1 MSKTTFDD
9 LPDAV
14 TDSAPPV
21 EPEARMEYTG
31 SEEPDYMSQPAPY
44 GRFKNGKPRKNP
56 PGGKAKGSAGRSRQK
71 AATPYAEGINGIFQV
86 AATGAIVLGQG
97 KPAFVADAM
106 AITEHGPNIANALEM
121 LANERPEV
129 AAVLDRIMQI
139 GPYGVLIAATVPLIA
154 QILANH
160 NLVPAGFIGTKTSPN
175 GQRPHSGGQEM
186 TEAEL
191 WPNMASDGTQN

>member
-1 MSKTTFDD
+1 MNFDE

-14 TDSAPPV
+14 ESSQR
-21 EPEARMEYTG
+21 EPEARTEYQG

-56 PGGKAKGSAGRSRQK
+56 PGGKAPGTRTKARQK

-86 AATGAIVLGQG
+86 AATGCIVLGQG
-97 KPAFVADAM
+97 KPAYVADAV
-106 AITEHGPNIANALEM
+106 AISEHGPNIANALEL

-129 AAVLDRIMQI
+129 AAVLDRVMQI
-139 GPYGVLIAATVPLIA
+139 GPYGVVIAAVVPLVA

-160 NLVPAGFIGTKTSPN
+160 NLVPAGFIGTKQTPDPASN
-175 GQRPHSGGQEM
+175 GARPF
-186 TEAEL
+186 TEKDDY
-191 WPNMASDGTQN
+191 PVMAND